1 MWVWKS
7 IFSQFEKT
15 TSDVNKTKN
24 ISHIFP
30 KFGQVMSKKKKNAD
44 QGGICRNFLIL
55 IKKCRLFGNNRASY
69 KLLYIILHYLIRNTQ
84 LSVNQFI
91 STNFKLNTQIT

>member
-30 KFGQVMSKKKKNAD
+30 KFGQVMSKKKKM
-44 QGGICRNFLIL
+44 L
-55 IKKCRLFGNNRASY
+55 IKVEFVE
-69 KLLYIILHYLIRNTQ
+69 I
-84 LSVNQFI
+84 F
-91 STNFKLNTQIT
+91 

>member
-15 TSDVNKTKN
+15 TSDVNKIKN

-30 KFGQVMSKKKKNAD
+30 KFGHVMSKKKKKKK
-44 QGGICRNFLIL
+44 IL
-55 IKKCRLFGNNRASY
+55 IKVEFVE
-69 KLLYIILHYLIRNTQ
+69 I
-84 LSVNQFI
+84 F
-91 STNFKLNTQIT
+91 

>member
-15 TSDVNKTKN
+15 TSDVNKIKN

-30 KFGQVMSKKKKNAD
+30 KFGHVMSKKKK
-44 QGGICRNFLIL
+44 
-55 IKKCRLFGNNRASY
+55 KKKS
-69 KLLYIILHYLIRNTQ
+69 
-84 LSVNQFI
+84 
-91 STNFKLNTQIT
+91 

>member
-15 TSDVNKTKN
+15 TSDVNKIKN
-24 ISHIFP
+24 VSHIFP
-30 KFGQVMSKKKKNAD
+30 KFGHVMSKKKKKKNPD

-55 IKKCRLFGNNRASY
+55 IKKSRLFGNNRASY
-69 KLLYIILHYLIRNTQ
+69 KLLHVILHYLISNTHYQ
-84 LSVNQFI
+84 
-91 STNFKLNTQIT
+91 